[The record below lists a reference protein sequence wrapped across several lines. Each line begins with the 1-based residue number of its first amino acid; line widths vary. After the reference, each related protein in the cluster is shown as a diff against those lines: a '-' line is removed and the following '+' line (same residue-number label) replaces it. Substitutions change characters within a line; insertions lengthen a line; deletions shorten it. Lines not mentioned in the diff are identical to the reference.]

1 MTAPDAASR
10 QPVIPTVTPPTHPE
24 LHAFSGRPGP
34 SKVGT
39 PLRTLGMC
47 LASLI
52 IMAPWP
58 LLGILLMHPY
68 FDKETEAFMLFGG
81 ITLFPIMILA
91 LFGSVSEEVIILL
104 LMLAW
109 LAGCVIP
116 NIWLRHRLRSWMAI
130 CVLLGI
136 QSAYSL
142 AQALMGVLLI
152 LGKNV

>member
-1 MTAPDAASR
+1 
-10 QPVIPTVTPPTHPE
+10 
-24 LHAFSGRPGP
+24 
-34 SKVGT
+34 
-39 PLRTLGMC
+39 MC